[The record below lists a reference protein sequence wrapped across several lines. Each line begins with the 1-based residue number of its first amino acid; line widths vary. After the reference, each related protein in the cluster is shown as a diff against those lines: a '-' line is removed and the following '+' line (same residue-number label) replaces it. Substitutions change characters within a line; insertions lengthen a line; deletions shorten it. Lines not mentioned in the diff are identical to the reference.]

1 MKVTKTSVVTK
12 PKFEPFELKLV
23 VETKAELDELLARF
37 NTAGYNLSWPGNRPN
52 ECVLRDSGI
61 YSVLLEE
68 YRKY

>member
-37 NTAGYNLSWPGNRPN
+37 NTAGYNLS
-52 ECVLRDSGI
+52 
-61 YSVLLEE
+61 
-68 YRKY
+68 